1 MNNISFKVSV
11 SSHCLE
17 LLEDMCRE
25 SCLGTDIVR
34 DERMPAVC
42 ILSINTSDYVTDDII
57 VQIGETIQCFHEK
70 IFSHIKEKI
79 GIKVEIEIVVTDLD
93 DTPIPGVLFPAE
105 YISLV
110 SELEIQTRFHLM
122 INSSTKRGLINSGA
136 YLYIES
142 DNEID
147 VTRLN
152 RIARTDPSIVYRKGC
167 MGRYRVV
174 DYNAWGL
181 EVTNEDKMPDA
192 PALELMQKLRN
203 AKEIGNYCE
212 KNHLESHVDITCYS
226 ISSEPLYFQIEPSFF
241 TFLKELR
248 VRYIDFDFMN

>member
-79 GIKVEIEIVVTDLD
+79 GIKVDIEIVVTDLD

-122 INSSTKRGLINSGA
+122 INSSTKRGLINSG
-136 YLYIES
+136 
-142 DNEID
+142 
-147 VTRLN
+147 
-152 RIARTDPSIVYRKGC
+152 VYRKGC